1 MTVNAQDRDAMLRL
15 MQIMNGEKPAAL
27 REDIQSPK
35 GVQPVELPGAGQVT
49 DRDIQ
54 AMANV
59 LQKLNNVMEST
70 HQHMWQQ
77 GAQDP
82 EMAEA
87 LVTEKMHDH
96 VKIGQYKIR
105 VQEDANRVAGKQ
117 YYSVVN
123 VVTGDTLAH
132 ELSLYEAAHGL
143 VRLLNKGMWI
153 NSPRVRALLEAE
165 AVYTGHRVDA
175 IRYHR
180 MLQKLTESA
189 QHDHKRDLYETRK
202 QVSLDKSMQA
212 KKLIKKIY
220 AGL

>member
-1 MTVNAQDRDAMLRL
+1 MNVSTQDRDAMMRL
-15 MQIMNGEKPAAL
+15 MKIMNGEAAPTQNESL
-27 REDIQSPK
+27 S
-35 GVQPVELPGAGQVT
+35 GASASPVELAGAGQVT
-49 DRDIQ
+49 SRDIQ
-54 AMANV
+54 AMAQV
-59 LQKLNNVMEST
+59 LNKLNAVMEST
-70 HQHMWQQ
+70 HQHMWEQ

-87 LVTEKMHDH
+87 LITEKQADH

-105 VQEDANRVAGKQ
+105 VQEDAHRVAGKQ

-143 VRLLNKGMWI
+143 VRMLNRGMWI
-153 NSPRVRALLEAE
+153 NSPKVRELLEAE
-165 AVYTGHRVDA
+165 AAYTGHRVDA

-180 MLQKLTESA
+180 MLQKLTESVSN
-189 QHDHKRDLYETRK
+189 QSKRELYETRK

-220 AGL
+220 AEL